1 MTRDVRNAP
10 SECSS
15 TRAKIAVSDGVLV
28 LKTNLQRAD
37 YSGFE
42 EACRELQLS
51 AFPKILLDLT
61 RCTYVSSLFIG
72 ILVDSVTQMKADGKD
87 VLVHVSPEVG
97 RFLHMAHL
105 YHLIQY
111 KIVDGPVLGKPKEL

>member
-1 MTRDVRNAP
+1 VTRDIRNAP
-10 SECSS
+10 NEASS
-15 TRAKIAVSDGVLV
+15 TGAKIAVSDGVLV
-28 LKTNLQRAD
+28 LKCNLQRAD
-37 YSGFE
+37 YSAFE
-42 EACRELQLS
+42 EACKELQTSGLQ
-51 AFPKILLDLT
+51 KILLDLT

-72 ILVDSVTQMKADGKD
+72 ILVDSVTQMKAEGKD

-111 KIVDGPVLGKPKEL
+111 KIVDVPVLRKPSES